1 MTASTTHR
9 IEDTIVVCTIETHSA
24 AVPFNT
30 LLAAV
35 QIEPDDYAEPFEKGT
50 VMAHNLKPL
59 NDAALPE
66 QARAAV
72 WTRREGFRFIELE
85 DDGRELFDFYRAHGA
100 ARQVAAELC
109 AQDKRRTLDAIATI
123 YKNDTAGYG
132 LDIWNVSLAFN
143 GYSADLGN
151 VEGLDYAQS
160 EAAQELAIMV
170 AGDMEA
176 TGYTITGKP
185 NLSAQRLAYRQ
196 ERFKNNVYTQ
206 NWQ

>member
-9 IEDTIVVCTIETHSA
+9 IEDTIVVCTIETRSAVVPFGTLVA
-24 AVPFNT
+24 AV
-30 LLAAV
+30 LV
-35 QIEPDDYAEPFEKGT
+35 EPDQYADPFEKGT
-50 VMAHNLKPL
+50 FMAHGLTTPP
-59 NDAALPE
+59 DAARTG

-109 AQDKRRTLDAIATI
+109 AQAKRRTLDEIATI

-132 LDIWNVSLAFN
+132 IDFWNVSLEFD
-143 GYSADLGN
+143 GYTADLGN
-151 VEGLDYAQS
+151 VEGFDYAQS
-160 EAAQELAIMV
+160 ETAQELALMV

-176 TGYTITGKP
+176 TDYTITGKP
-185 NLSAQRLAYRQ
+185 NFSAQRLASRQ
-196 ERFKNNVYTQ
+196 ERFKNNVCTQ

>member
-1 MTASTTHR
+1 MWFAPSRLTLPSFPSTRFWPQCRSNQTNTRR
-9 IEDTIVVCTIETHSA
+9 IRGAIRERHLD
-24 AVPFNT
+24 
-30 LLAAV
+30 
-35 QIEPDDYAEPFEKGT
+35 G
-50 VMAHNLKPL
+50 AHIISL

-85 DDGRELFDFYRAHGA
+85 DDGRELFDFYRAQGA

-123 YKNDTAGYG
+123 YKNDTASYG
-132 LDIWNVSLAFN
+132 LDIWNVSLEFS
-143 GYSADLGN
+143 GYTADLGN
-151 VEGLDYAQS
+151 VEGWNYAQS
-160 EAAQELAIMV
+160 ETAQELALMV
-170 AGDMEA
+170 VGDMEA

-185 NLSAQRLAYRQ
+185 NLSAQRLAYGQ
-196 ERFKNNVYTQ
+196 ERFKNNVCTQ